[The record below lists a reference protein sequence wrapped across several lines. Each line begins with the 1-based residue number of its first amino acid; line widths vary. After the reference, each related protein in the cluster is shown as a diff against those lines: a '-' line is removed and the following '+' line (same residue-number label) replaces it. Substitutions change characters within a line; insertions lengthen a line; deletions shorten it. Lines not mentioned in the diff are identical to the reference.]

1 MSNFKTALLGTAA
14 VALAAAA
21 FAAPAAAADNAN
33 VVRSSFGDKVQVKIT
48 AQVNRDALFYDDGN
62 ESGVKHVNTDP
73 ASSSF
78 LIHAAAKVTSHF
90 STARTFVVEEKRKES

>member
-48 AQVNRDALFYDDGN
+48 GQINRGVLFADDGEN
-62 ESGVKHVNTDP
+62 TSVKHVDND
-73 ASSSF
+73 SSSSRF
-78 LIHAAAKVTSHF
+78 RIHADAKVTSAF
-90 STARTFVVEEKRKES
+90 SVGGLFELDRKSAV